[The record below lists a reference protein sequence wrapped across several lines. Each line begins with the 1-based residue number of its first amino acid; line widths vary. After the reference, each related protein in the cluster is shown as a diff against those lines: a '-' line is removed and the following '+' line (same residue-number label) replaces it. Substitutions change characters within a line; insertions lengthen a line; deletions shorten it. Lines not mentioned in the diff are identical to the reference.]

1 MAAVQPRQTTDET
14 ERMGY
19 ETGRKPAGAPSRT
32 ETPRDSVLDGVGAIY
47 LYTLKLQIIHSFTSC
62 IILQFTN
69 KSITIDLNNII

>member
-47 LYTLKLQIIHSFTSC
+47 LYMFILAPTKL
-62 IILQFTN
+62 ILE
-69 KSITIDLNNII
+69 D